1 MCPVFPTVAGRGNHI
16 LATAF
21 LSIMGNNI
29 TESFKK
35 DMGWSCW
42 KKKALS
48 KEKKIT
54 LSTKRQGLSS
64 LSIIP
69 PTFSLR
75 RKRLGKKRNVN
86 VCLALRERSM
96 GKVVHA
102 VLLP

>member
-1 MCPVFPTVAGRGNHI
+1 MELLEKEG
-16 LATAF
+16 
-21 LSIMGNNI
+21 
-29 TESFKK
+29 SFKGK
-35 DMGWSCW
+35 N
-42 KKKALS
+42 
-48 KEKKIT
+48 KIS